1 MKKISQ
7 IIGGANEQL
16 SKLITVESALK
27 KLRDELVALSIF
39 EANSEAYRVTKFTQG
54 ILYLSV
60 SNSAFATQVR
70 HITPSVL
77 KTLQSKLPDI
87 QLFAIQ
93 CKVSS
98 FSEPEKKA
106 ALYRKHK
113 TKDISEK
120 TRAKLSKL
128 SETIN
133 SEPLRVALK
142 KLGRS

>member
-27 KLRDELVALSIF
+27 KLRDELVVLSIF
-39 EANSEAYRVTKFTQG
+39 EANPDAYRVTKFAQG

-60 SNSAFATQVR
+60 SSSAFSTQFRYVA
-70 HITPSVL
+70 PSIL

-106 ALYRKHK
+106 ALYRKQK

-128 SETIN
+128 SETIS
-133 SEPLRVALK
+133 SEPLREALK